1 MYESTSCGIL
11 FIYTHLCR
19 IHQSK
24 RSRTCGSEAGCRLL
38 VSPTVARG
46 RRAHKSGLQSDR
58 APGSTAHLPYS
69 KQRVKFM
76 KLSLSHTAVGGHQ
89 TVLQTVLNTTG
100 TPGRVLQ
107 DRRARSPGVHQAH
120 ERRGA
125 LGAYHHATEVLD
137 VEIRQLRE

>member
-1 MYESTSCGIL
+1 MYESTPYGIL

-24 RSRTCGSEAGCRLL
+24 RSRTCGSAAGCHLL

-100 TPGRVLQ
+100 FILWGQLFSMRRRELQPWGWYTTDSATPSLSVC
-107 DRRARSPGVHQAH
+107 H
-120 ERRGA
+120 
-125 LGAYHHATEVLD
+125 T
-137 VEIRQLRE
+137 I